1 MLEGIEKPE
10 LRLREINRL
19 KKKINFGNISNFYHS
34 VSTSLGLAEGMYKYG
49 FENSLDILLDKRN
62 WNLELLG
69 GHENGIG
76 DIVCEKM
83 PRLSIYR
90 VFTQYGYEIHCI
102 PWLKDHEFE
111 RDLVNVPEMEFRTWN
126 PSLMKVVFRISQLHK
141 FMLFYFEHGDEAD
154 LELIKYAHNITEDF
168 IDDLR
173 TKLNIQK
180 VNGVTIRGFFEYAE
194 KKFKDGERI
203 YLPPIYKFD

>member
-1 MLEGIEKPE
+1 VLEGVEKPE

-19 KKKINFGNISNFYHS
+19 KNKINFGNIPNFYHS

-49 FENSLDILLDKRN
+49 FENSLDILLDKKN

-69 GHENGIG
+69 GRENGIG
-76 DIVCEKM
+76 DIECEKM
-83 PRLSIYR
+83 PRLSIYKL
-90 VFTQYGYEIHCI
+90 FTQYGYEIHCI

-111 RDLVNVPEMEFRTWN
+111 RELRNVPEMEFKSWN

-141 FMLFYFEHGDEAD
+141 FMLYSFEHGDEAD

-168 IDDLR
+168 IEDLQ

-180 VNGVTIRGFFEYAE
+180 VHGISVKGFYGYAE
-194 KKFKDGERI
+194 KKFKNGDPI
-203 YLPPIYKFD
+203 YLPPVYRFD